1 MLRGEAASR
10 LLYGPGIWWA
20 TVFIRRLTVALV
32 AAVTAAT
39 AGAATNTADRPL
51 LTFAFANR
59 HVGGGWFSLGL
70 CATDLQGKT
79 FRLTDPHYA
88 VHPSWSPDGRSIAVL
103 GPYVSVTDAQGR
115 HNRTL
120 TGNGSRSAATDIFG
134 WSPDGSEVGANWV
147 GRFAQVVIAKADGTG
162 MRVLASTDRYG
173 VYVVGESWSP
183 DGKHI
188 LLSRSPTNE
197 FQVPAISVIDADGT
211 NERQVVDAGNRA
223 AWSPDGQRF
232 AYVAY
237 TNSGRVSGL
246 GVANAEGG
254 NAHLLLQGVNVVTKP
269 SWSPDGGQLAYIA
282 SSDGIK
288 GSLGVVR
295 ADGSDTRVLTRGVIS
310 PSVGGSTP
318 QWSPDGS
325 LIAFTRGPYQASRVA
340 VIKPDGSSEQVVAD
354 SIDGREPVWRV
365 PAPLPSHRRPCVVHG
380 TSQADVIHG
389 TSRGDVVLAG
399 RGADRVYGGGGPDV
413 IVGGLGPDRLFGEGG
428 GDEFGARD
436 RTRDYVLG
444 GLGKDAGW
452 FDYVDVRSTLERS
465 HH

>member
-51 LTFAFANR
+51 LTFAFANK

-70 CATDLQGKT
+70 CATDLQAKT
-79 FRLTDPHYA
+79 FRLTDPQYT
-88 VHPSWSPDGRSIAVL
+88 VRPSWSPDGRSIAVL
-103 GPYVSVTDAQGR
+103 GAGGLVLTDAQGR
-115 HNRTL
+115 HARAFR
-120 TGNGSRSAATDIFG
+120 GSATDIFG
-134 WSPDGSEVGANWV
+134 WSPDSSEVGANLSGHSHW
-147 GRFAQVVIAKADGTG
+147 VVIAKGDGTG
-162 MRVLASTDRYG
+162 MRVLASTDSIG
-173 VYVVGESWSP
+173 GNVVGESWSP

-188 LLSRSPTNE
+188 LISRSD
-197 FQVPAISVIDADGT
+197 AIGSRISVIDADGT
-211 NERQVVDAGNRA
+211 NERTLIDAGDRA

-232 AYVAY
+232 AYVPY
-237 TNSGRVSGL
+237 TPGRASGL
-246 GVANAEGG
+246 GIADADGG
-254 NAHLLLQGVNVVTKP
+254 RAHLLLQGVNVIAKP
-269 SWSPDGGQLAYIA
+269 SWSPDGGQLAYIT
-282 SSDGIK
+282 SSNGVD

-295 ADGSDTRVLTRGVIS
+295 ADGSDARLLTSGVSGWPFRG
-310 PSVGGSTP
+310 TP

-325 LIAFTRGPYQASRVA
+325 LIAFIKGPPGANRVA
-340 VIKPDGSSEQVVAD
+340 VIKPDGSGEQVVAG
-354 SIDGREPVWRV
+354 SRGAIDPVWRV
-365 PAPLPSHRRPCVVHG
+365 PAPPPSHRRPCAVHG
-380 TSQADVIHG
+380 TSRADVIHG
-389 TSRGDVVLAG
+389 TSRGDVIFAG

-436 RTRDYVLG
+436 RTRDYVVG